1 MVVMKAFKVSRV
13 WTITVVLA
21 LGLAA
26 RASAQGE
33 LRVGTWK
40 LNLAKSTF
48 NQGPA
53 PKSVTIKIEAAGAG
67 YKTIV
72 DTVESDGRVR
82 HFEATANADG
92 KDYPRITTDGGL
104 LPNGDV
110 VALTRLDANTTRT
123 IQKKDG
129 KVIITRTS
137 VMSSDGKTMTT
148 TTTDTNALGQTSV
161 NSVGVFDKQ

>member
-1 MVVMKAFKVSRV
+1 MRGMLRSAIVG
-13 WTITVVLA
+13 LA
-21 LGLAA
+21 LAIVAIG
-26 RASAQGE
+26 ASAQQAKNPE
-33 LRVGTWK
+33 VGTWK

-53 PKSVTIKIEAAGAG
+53 PKILTIKIEAAGTG
-67 YKTIV
+67 KKTFV

-82 HFEATANADG
+82 HFEATANYDG
-92 KDYPRITTDGGL
+92 KDNPRITTDGGL

-110 VALTRLDANTTRT
+110 VALRRVDANTTTT

-137 VMSSDGKTMTT
+137 VVSDDGKTMTT
-148 TTTDTNALGQTSV
+148 TTTGMNALGQETV
-161 NSVGVFDKQ
+161 DDVGVFDKQ